1 MAQQGQYVGE
11 TVFGKIAENVG
22 LGQVVY
28 ASSLPFTPM
37 PADMVGKS
45 VWRVADANIINDR
58 RFEGD
63 TLQPGYQQ
71 LGIALEAATASAIT
85 ATQSG
90 TEITILLKGYYSP
103 GLMAY
108 TPGPTNSGGFCNG
121 SIDPGTPMYVMPK
134 FHDYGRNSAGCIS
147 GTPPYRVELEPG
159 VYLTQSIVRI
169 IGYGYDCNFAP
180 YVVRFDPDNTWMI
193 V

>member
-11 TVFGKIAENVG
+11 TVLGTIIENVG
-22 LGQVVY
+22 LGQVIY
-28 ASSLPFTPM
+28 ASSNTGVPM
-37 PADMVGKS
+37 PPELIGKS
-45 VWRVADANIINDR
+45 IWRVAHANII
-58 RFEGD
+58 EGERV
-63 TLQPGYQQ
+63 PGYQQ

-90 TEITILLKGYYSP
+90 TEIKILLKGYYSP
-103 GLMAY
+103 GLMY
-108 TPGPTNSGGFCNG
+108 YLPSGLDPTNYGGFCNG
-121 SIDPGTPMYVMPK
+121 VIDPGTPMYVMPK
-134 FHDYGRNSAGCIS
+134 FHDYGRNSAGCVS